1 MRLLMS
7 SKHMIWSGK
16 ETLLLAAA
24 FRTVGSSPVQVV
36 TALKAIKNKILTC
49 TSVSFALRAKAS

>member
-1 MRLLMS
+1 MS
-7 SKHMIWSGK
+7 SKHMIWPGK

-24 FRTVGSSPVQVV
+24 FRTVGSGPVQVV